1 MDGTLS
7 PLKQTPD
14 EKDNPFVQEAT
25 EEDVAAMVWEPLPVT
40 TLLFSIAPLQDL
52 EVQRMKEEVGTLIHY
67 LDTAEVTDD
76 ASAKHASDNL
86 SMVAKLK
93 KALEGKRTEYVGPL
107 RDAKDAID
115 QDFKDI
121 VNPLL
126 ESDKRLRQK
135 VATYTAEKMRVAD
148 EARRAAA
155 LAEAQ
160 RLAEIKVDEDTGE
173 VTEPETPQA
182 PLPDK
187 ASHLTRGQVGST
199 GLRMKPM
206 FEVLNPD
213 MVPREY
219 CCPDEKAIR
228 AAVKNG
234 IVNIAGV
241 RIWEE
246 PDVTVR

>member
-1 MDGTLS
+1 MIS
-7 PLKQTPD
+7 
-14 EKDNPFVQEAT
+14 
-25 EEDVAAMVWEPLPVT
+25 EPLAITVMT
-40 TLLFSIAPLQDL
+40 FSVAPLNDM